1 MVARGS
7 RCGVGD
13 GAVTAVRLCW
23 ELLALGLRLRGF
35 PQSQDQCTVGGCRYE
50 RPELKGCT
58 SGDRNCPIFS
68 ERGTS
73 VEGTSEGPR

>member
-23 ELLALGLRLRGF
+23 GV
-35 PQSQDQCTVGGCRYE
+35 VGVRA
-50 RPELKGCT
+50 
-58 SGDRNCPIFS
+58 
-68 ERGTS
+68 
-73 VEGTSEGPR
+73 